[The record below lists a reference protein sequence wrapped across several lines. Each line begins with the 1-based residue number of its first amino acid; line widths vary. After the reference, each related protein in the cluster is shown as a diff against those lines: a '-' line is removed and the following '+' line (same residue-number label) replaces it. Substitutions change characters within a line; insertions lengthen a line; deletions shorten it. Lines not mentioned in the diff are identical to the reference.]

1 MIKNRIKEVIERSI
15 KELQQE
21 GVFPE
26 FTIPEIE
33 IENTPK
39 EIIEDYSSNIAMLI
53 VKDVKKDPSE
63 IANLINEKFEKD
75 SLSDF
80 GKISSKVE
88 KPGFINFIIPNDYL
102 KDKVKTILKEKE
114 KYGRLDIGKGKKV
127 QVEFISANPTGPLTV
142 GNARGGPF
150 GDVLANIFKKAGF
163 KIEKAYYIN
172 DYGNQILTLGHSVL
186 KDEEAVYKGGYI
198 DELSE
203 EINEEDPFKAG
214 EKAVEKILEMIKK
227 TVKDM
232 GIEYDEWF
240 SEKKLHKGEI
250 DKVINLLTKKGFTY
264 EEDGALWFKS
274 SDLGDI
280 RDRVLI
286 KTNKDKTY
294 LAGDIAYHYYKFNK
308 KKFDKVINIWGA
320 DHFGDVSGLEAGVD
334 AIGYKGQLDTILLQ
348 FITLFKG
355 KEKLKMSK
363 RSGTYVT
370 MDELLDEVGKDV
382 VRFFFLQ
389 RSADRHLNFDLFVAK
404 QQSEKNPVYY
414 VQYAHARMCGILRKS
429 GEDISNCDF
438 SKLEHK
444 SELELIKHLIR
455 FPEIIEETI
464 NDYQIQR
471 VPQYAI
477 DLAKSFSGFYRDC
490 QVVTEKDE
498 EMRKTRIALLLAS
511 RIVLRNCLG
520 LIGVGSPEK
529 M

>member
-1 MIKNRIKEVIERSI
+1 MIKNRVKEIIEKSI
-15 KELQQE
+15 KDLQKE

-26 FTIPEIE
+26 FEIPEIK

-39 EIIEDYSSNIAMLI
+39 EILEDYSSNIAMLI
-53 VKDVKKDPSE
+53 VKDVKKNPLE
-63 IANLINEKFEKD
+63 IANIINERFEKD
-75 SLSDF
+75 LLSDF

-88 KPGFINFIIPNDYL
+88 KPGFINFSIPNDYL
-102 KDKVKTILKEKE
+102 RDKVKIILKEKE
-114 KYGRLDIGKGKKV
+114 KYGSLGIGKGKKV

-150 GDVLANIFKKAGF
+150 GDVLANVFKKAGF
-163 KIEKAYYIN
+163 KTEKAYYIN
-172 DYGNQILTLGHSVL
+172 DCGNQILTLGHSVL

-203 EINEEDPFKAG
+203 EIKEKDPYKAG
-214 EKAVEKILEMIKK
+214 EKAAKKIIEMIKK

-240 SEKKLHKGEI
+240 SEKKLHKEDI
-250 DKVINLLTKKGFTY
+250 DKVINLLKKKGFTY
-264 EEDGALWFKS
+264 EKDGALWFKS
-274 SDLGDI
+274 SDFGDI

-286 KTNKDKTY
+286 KTNKEKTY

-308 KKFDKVINIWGA
+308 KKFDKAINIWGA
-320 DHFGDVSGLEAGVD
+320 DHYGDVSGLEAGVE

-348 FITLFKG
+348 FITLYRG

-363 RSGTYVT
+363 RAGVYVT

-389 RSADRHLNFDLFVAK
+389 RSADRHLNFDLFLAK

-429 GEDISNCDF
+429 GEEISNCDF
-438 SKLEHK
+438 SKLKHK
-444 SELELIKHLIR
+444 SELKLIKHLIR
-455 FPEIIEETI
+455 FPEIIEETVK
-464 NDYQIQR
+464 DYQIQR
-471 VPQYAI
+471 VPQYAV
-477 DLAKSFSGFYRDC
+477 DLAKSFNGFYRDC
-490 QVVTEKDE
+490 QVVIEKDKE
-498 EMRKTRIALLLAS
+498 LKEARIALILAG
-511 RIVLRNCLG
+511 RIVLKNCLD
-520 LIGVGSPEK
+520 LIGVGSPER